1 MSNVRSK
8 IYFLHFCSNMKEII
22 YLQYSACKNVFKCH
36 ELLLE
41 TERNS
46 VTFSH
51 SLFEALSIVAG
62 LWKWLSKLKAALLD
76 QKKGKKK
83 LWRHEQF
90 KQ

>member
-1 MSNVRSK
+1 
-8 IYFLHFCSNMKEII
+8 MKEII